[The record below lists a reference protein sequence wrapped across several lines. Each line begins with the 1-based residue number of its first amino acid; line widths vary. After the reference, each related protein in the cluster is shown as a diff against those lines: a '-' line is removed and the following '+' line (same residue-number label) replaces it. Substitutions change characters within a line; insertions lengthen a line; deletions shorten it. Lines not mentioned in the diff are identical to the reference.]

1 MDEEKNIGPIEALK
15 MALGREEAS
24 IELYRKLLIKY
35 KVAEDV
41 FTFLFNE
48 ENKHKMLI
56 EKKIFELMK

>member
-1 MDEEKNIGPIEALK
+1 MAEEKNMGPVEALK
-15 MALGREEAS
+15 MALAREEGS
-24 IELYRKLLIKY
+24 IELYRRLSIEH

-48 ENKHKMLI
+48 ENKHKILI

>member
-1 MDEEKNIGPIEALK
+1 MDEEKNVGPVEALK
-15 MALGREEAS
+15 MALAREESS
-24 IELYRKLLIKY
+24 IELYRKFAVEH